1 MRKSSRKYLDGEKLF
16 HHYYVE
22 MGGGGTF
29 AKLRDWAISIG
40 MINHKGN
47 QVIYPT
53 PMGVH
58 KAAWRWASLKEN
70 KDKAYDWFQCYMQ
83 ATGDYCTPEEWL
95 EFAKQKI
102 KNAWQHPTEREFH
115 QFLEDNG
122 WI

>member
-1 MRKSSRKYLDGEKLF
+1 MRKPSRKYLDGEKLF

-22 MGGGGTF
+22 MAGGGTF
-29 AKLRDWAISIG
+29 AKLRDWAVSVG
-40 MINHKGN
+40 MVNHRGN
-47 QVIYPT
+47 TTIYPT

-70 KDKAYDWFQCYMQ
+70 KDKAWEWFQIFMEN
-83 ATGDYCTPEEWL
+83 TGDYCSDDEWR
-95 EFAKQKI
+95 EFAIQKI
-102 KNAWQHPTEREFH
+102 KNAWQHPTEQKSH